1 MEHKLL
7 SIYMNDHLAGSTLGR
22 DLARRTAASNR
33 HNDYGPTLAR
43 LAEEIDADRESLL
56 AMMDTLEVGPD
67 RVKVLGAWVA
77 EKAGRLKLNGR
88 LLSYSP
94 LSRLVELEGLLL
106 GVTGKLALWRSLS
119 LVEAKDFQLPKPEL
133 KRLVERAERQI
144 EELESLR
151 LRAMAEML
159 EQ

>member
-7 SIYMNDHLAGSTLGR
+7 SIYLNDHLAGSTLGR
-22 DLARRTAASNR
+22 DLARRTAGSNR
-33 HNDYGPTLAR
+33 DNDYGPPLAR
-43 LAEEIDADRESLL
+43 LAEEIDADRDSLL
-56 AMMDTLEVGPD
+56 ALMDTLEVGTD

-94 LSRLVELEGLLL
+94 LSRLVELEALLL
-106 GVTGKLALWRSLS
+106 GVTGKLALWRSLQ
-119 LVEAKDFQLPKPEL
+119 LGEAKDLQLPKSEL
-133 KRLVERAERQI
+133 KRLVERAERQAR
-144 EELESLR
+144 ELESLR
-151 LRAMAEML
+151 LRAMAEVL